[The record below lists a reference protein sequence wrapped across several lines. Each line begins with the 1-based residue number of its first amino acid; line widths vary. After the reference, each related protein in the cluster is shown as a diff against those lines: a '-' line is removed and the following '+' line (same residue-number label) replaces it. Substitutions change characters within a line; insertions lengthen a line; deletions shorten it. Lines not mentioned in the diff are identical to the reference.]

1 MPGAIGS
8 QVNFLTDSTAGSA
21 TFFAEGGQAED
32 ALDGVILFSGTSLD
46 SAENANFTINGSTPG
61 SAFGGDL
68 LFDQESDVGNAICV
82 INGGTD
88 GGPGG
93 VLELTSS
100 CTGGTA
106 RIELFG
112 NGTLEMGSHDA
123 PGVSVGSIEGD
134 GLVFL
139 GANNL
144 TTGTNGLSTTFSGV
158 IQDAGFSVGTGGSLT
173 KVGTGSLTLSG
184 ANTHTGGT
192 ILNAGTLVVANQS
205 GSGTGTLA
213 LSGPN
218 AYTGGTT
225 IEEGTFLVQTK
236 NASATGTGPVEL
248 NAGTVGGR
256 GKMSGAVTIG
266 SGTGTGHSWLRE

>member
-1 MPGAIGS
+1 M
-8 QVNFLTDSTAGSA
+8 
-21 TFFAEGGQAED
+21 
-32 ALDGVILFSGTSLD
+32 FSGTSLD
-46 SAENANFTINGSTPG
+46 SAENANFTINGGTPG

-192 ILNAGTLVVANQS
+192 ILNAGTLVVAHQS
-205 GSGTGTLA
+205 GSGMGTLA

-218 AYTGGTT
+218 TYTGGTT
-225 IEEGTFLVQTK
+225 I
-236 NASATGTGPVEL
+236 A
-248 NAGTVGGR
+248 AGT
-256 GKMSGAVTIG
+256 
-266 SGTGTGHSWLRE
+266 LLLPE